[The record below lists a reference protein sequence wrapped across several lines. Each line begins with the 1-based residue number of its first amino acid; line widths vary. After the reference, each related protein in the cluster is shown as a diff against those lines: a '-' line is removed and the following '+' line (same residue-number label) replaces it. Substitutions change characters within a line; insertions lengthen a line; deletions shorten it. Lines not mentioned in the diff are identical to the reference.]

1 MLVWVLQLDRC
12 KSCSTHSSV
21 VVFFIHQKQGTMF
34 RKLFQWAK
42 SLFASE
48 SKYEAQTTAT
58 ENEVQNP
65 ASTPKSASSLA
76 PSDWERI
83 EQAMEQDLPLT
94 CQVLACKKGGYTV
107 SVLDTY
113 AFLPNTLT
121 HYYRPCTGQAAESAC
136 AFCQEHTNHGVAQ
149 RVSR

>member
-21 VVFFIHQKQGTMF
+21 VVFLFIKNKEQCLENYSNG
-34 RKLFQWAK
+34 RRAYL
-42 SLFASE
+42 LPE

-107 SVLDTY
+107 SVLIPT
-113 AFLPNTLT
+113 PSSPT
-121 HYYRPCTGQAAESAC
+121 R
-136 AFCQEHTNHGVAQ
+136 
-149 RVSR
+149 